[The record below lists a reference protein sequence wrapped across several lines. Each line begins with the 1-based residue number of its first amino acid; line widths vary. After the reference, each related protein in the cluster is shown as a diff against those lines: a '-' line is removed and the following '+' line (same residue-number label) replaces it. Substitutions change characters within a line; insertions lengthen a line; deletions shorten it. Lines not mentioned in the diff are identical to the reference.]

1 MKERGGKKDE
11 RSAISGKK
19 IHRKIKKSKKDKEV
33 KNFINLSNIIQ
44 SPGYD
49 LVVGWTV
56 NPSLLTQNPFE
67 K

>member
-33 KNFINLSNIIQ
+33 KFILNLSNI
-44 SPGYD
+44 Y
-49 LVVGWTV
+49 
-56 NPSLLTQNPFE
+56 SLLDETLNRGPVFL
-67 K
+67 